1 MRISDW
7 SSDVCSSDLACRTDD
22 FSGFCLYDE
31 EFPIIYVNN
40 SSAKTR
46 QIFTYFH
53 ELAHLVFHTSGID
66 KVRDR
71 YIERLAGDSKQV
83 EILCNSFAAQFLLPE
98 DAFARAVAG
107 RQANEATA
115 EAVAAQFHVSREV
128 VFRRRSEERR
138 VGKECVGKGRSRW
151 WRYH

>member
-7 SSDVCSSDLACRTDD
+7 SSDVCSSDLAFRTDD

-53 ELAHLVFHTSGID
+53 ELAHLVFHTSGIA

-71 YIERLAGDSKQV
+71 YIERLAGDSK
-83 EILCNSFAAQFLLPE
+83 E
-98 DAFARAVAG
+98 
-107 RQANEATA
+107 
-115 EAVAAQFHVSREV
+115 
-128 VFRRRSEERR
+128 RSEERR
-138 VGKECVGKGRSRW
+138 AGKECGSQVSSRW
-151 WRYH
+151 